1 MMATIDHPGPTT
13 NAPSREGRRRV
24 RWDRDQLFKL
34 VDLGFFRDR
43 HVELI
48 GGEIYEMVTNPPHDS
63 AVNLANEAARAA
75 FGPGFFVRIQMTLDL
90 GRRNPFIPD
99 IAVVPGTIRDYA
111 RVHPGGASL
120 LIEVGDSTLRQD
132 RGVKSHR
139 YALAGITDY
148 WIVNLVDRQVQI
160 RRNPGPDPS
169 REGRFA
175 YAEMVVVPADGF
187 ASPLSRPDARV
198 AVADLL
204 P

>member
-1 MMATIDHPGPTT
+1 MATIDHPSPTA

-48 GGEIYEMVTNPPHDS
+48 GGEIYEMVTNPPHDT
-63 AVNLANEAARAA
+63 AVNLVNEATRAA

-90 GRRNPFIPD
+90 GRHNQFVPD

-111 RVHPGGASL
+111 RVHPKGASL
-120 LIEVGDSTLRQD
+120 LVEVSDSTLRQD
-132 RGVKSHR
+132 RGVKAHR
-139 YALAGITDY
+139 YAQAGIADY
-148 WIVNLVDRQVQI
+148 WIVNLVDRQLEI

-169 REGRFA
+169 REGRFRYGEVA
-175 YAEMVVVPADGF
+175 IVPADGSV
-187 ASPLSRPDARV
+187 APLAATGRPI